1 MYDECKEENCKNR
14 ADNASVHTRRRE
26 VLTESR
32 CPKSLETNWARV
44 NHKLKI
50 FVKVLS
56 FSGFC

>member
-14 ADNASVHTRRRE
+14 ADNASEHTGSRE
-26 VLTESR
+26 VRTESR
-32 CPKSLETNWARV
+32 SPKSLETNWARV